1 MFFEKYKNIKD
12 YLYDKIYSNIL
23 EIIVCLSIIF
33 LIVYGIYKK
42 IRGEKGSFNEFDRNI
57 GSVKNNDKE
66 RSIKYSS
73 FPAYYQNK
81 VLQAMEPPRQNVKK
95 SRGEAEVHAS
105 LERIFQKPFYHGRP
119 NFLRNPITK
128 NYNLELDCY
137 NSEIGLAV
145 EYNGEQHYKYI
156 PFFHQ
161 NKEAFKNQ
169 LYRDELKRR
178 MCKDAGVELIEVPYT
193 IPVKDIES
201 FLKNIINTYKTSN

>member
-12 YLYDKIYSNIL
+12 YLYDKVYSNIL
-23 EIIVCLSIIF
+23 EIIVCLSIVF
-33 LIVYGIYKK
+33 LFVYAIYKRL
-42 IRGEKGSFNEFDRNI
+42 IGEKGSFNNFDKNI
-57 GSVKNNDKE
+57 INVDNK
-66 RSIKYSS
+66 RSTNQSS

-81 VLQAMEPPRQNVKK
+81 VLQSMEPPRQNVKK

-119 NFLRNPITK
+119 NFLKNPITK

-178 MCKDAGVELIEVPYT
+178 MCKDAGVVLLEVPYT
-193 IPVKDIES
+193 VPIKDIES
-201 FLKNIINTYKTSN
+201 FLKNIINKYKY

>member
-12 YLYDKIYSNIL
+12 YLYDKVYSNIL
-23 EIIVCLSIIF
+23 EIIVCLSIVF
-33 LIVYGIYKK
+33 LFVYAIYKRL
-42 IRGEKGSFNEFDRNI
+42 IGEKGSFNNFDKNI
-57 GSVKNNDKE
+57 INVDK
-66 RSIKYSS
+66 RSTNQSS

-81 VLQAMEPPRQNVKK
+81 VLQSMEPPRQNVKK
-95 SRGEAEVHAS
+95 SKGEAEVHAS

-119 NFLRNPITK
+119 NFLKNPITK

-178 MCKDAGVELIEVPYT
+178 MCKDAGVVLLEVPYT
-193 IPVKDIES
+193 VPIKDIES
-201 FLKNIINTYKTSN
+201 FLKNIINKYKQ

>member
-12 YLYDKIYSNIL
+12 YLYDKVYSNIL
-23 EIIVCLSIIF
+23 EIIVCLSIVF
-33 LIVYGIYKK
+33 LFVYAIYKRL
-42 IRGEKGSFNEFDRNI
+42 IGEKGSFNNFDKNI
-57 GSVKNNDKE
+57 INVDK
-66 RSIKYSS
+66 RSTNQSS

-81 VLQAMEPPRQNVKK
+81 VLQSMEPPRQNVKK
-95 SRGEAEVHAS
+95 RKGEAEVHAS

-119 NFLRNPITK
+119 NFLKNPITK

-178 MCKDAGVELIEVPYT
+178 MCKDAGVVLLEVPYT
-193 IPVKDIES
+193 VPIKDIES
-201 FLKNIINTYKTSN
+201 FLKNIINKYKQ

>member
-12 YLYDKIYSNIL
+12 YLYDKVYSNIL
-23 EIIVCLSIIF
+23 EIIVCLSIVF
-33 LIVYGIYKK
+33 LFVYAIYKRL
-42 IRGEKGSFNEFDRNI
+42 IGEKGSFNNFDKNI
-57 GSVKNNDKE
+57 INVDK
-66 RSIKYSS
+66 RSTNQSS

-81 VLQAMEPPRQNVKK
+81 VLQSMEPPRQNVKK
-95 SRGEAEVHAS
+95 SKGEAEVHAS

-119 NFLRNPITK
+119 NFLKNPITK

-178 MCKDAGVELIEVPYT
+178 MCKDAGVVLLEVPYT
-193 IPVKDIES
+193 VPIKDIES
-201 FLKNIINTYKTSN
+201 FLKNIINKYK

>member
-12 YLYDKIYSNIL
+12 YLYDKVYSNIL
-23 EIIVCLSIIF
+23 EIIVCLSIVF
-33 LIVYGIYKK
+33 LFVYAIYKRL
-42 IRGEKGSFNEFDRNI
+42 IGEKGSYNNFDKNI
-57 GSVKNNDKE
+57 INVDK
-66 RSIKYSS
+66 RSTNQSS

-81 VLQAMEPPRQNVKK
+81 VLQSMEPPRQNVKK
-95 SRGEAEVHAS
+95 SKGEAEVHAS

-119 NFLRNPITK
+119 NFLKNPITK

-178 MCKDAGVELIEVPYT
+178 MCKDAGVVLLEVPYT
-193 IPVKDIES
+193 VPIKDIES
-201 FLKNIINTYKTSN
+201 FLKNIINKYK

>member
-12 YLYDKIYSNIL
+12 YLYDKVYSNIL
-23 EIIVCLSIIF
+23 EIIVCLSIVF
-33 LIVYGIYKK
+33 LFVYAIYKRL
-42 IRGEKGSFNEFDRNI
+42 IGEKGSYNNFDKNI
-57 GSVKNNDKE
+57 INVDK
-66 RSIKYSS
+66 RSTNQSS

-81 VLQAMEPPRQNVKK
+81 VLQSMEPPRQNVKK
-95 SRGEAEVHAS
+95 SKGEAEVHAS

-119 NFLRNPITK
+119 NFLKNPITK

-178 MCKDAGVELIEVPYT
+178 MCKDAGVVLLEVPYT
-193 IPVKDIES
+193 VPIKDIES
-201 FLKNIINTYKTSN
+201 FLKNIINKYKQ

>member
-12 YLYDKIYSNIL
+12 YLYDKVYSNIL
-23 EIIVCLSIIF
+23 EIIVCLSIVF
-33 LIVYGIYKK
+33 LFVYAIYKRL
-42 IRGEKGSFNEFDRNI
+42 IGEKGSFNNFDKNI
-57 GSVKNNDKE
+57 INVDK
-66 RSIKYSS
+66 SSTNQSS

-81 VLQAMEPPRQNVKK
+81 VLQSMEPPRQNVKK
-95 SRGEAEVHAS
+95 SKGEAEVHAS

-119 NFLRNPITK
+119 NFLKNPITK

-178 MCKDAGVELIEVPYT
+178 MCKDAGVVLLEVPYT
-193 IPVKDIES
+193 VPIKDIES
-201 FLKNIINTYKTSN
+201 FLKNIINKYKQ